1 MLISFT
7 GAQSTGKTTLLQKCR
22 MVYGEFPSVE
32 GFYFVDEVTRLV
44 KRNYNVPIN
53 EDGTDITQL
62 FIINA
67 HIENTLRD
75 YSEYKKGAILDR
87 CILDGLVY
95 TGYLALEGKVSK
107 WVLNYAKNVFNLLI
121 PKIDKIFYTH
131 PGDVELVD
139 DGERSVDLEF
149 RKKIIDL
156 FELVFELYEDK
167 LKNKLV
173 ILRGTVE
180 ERMEQIKMNIC

>member
-1 MLISFT
+1 MVVSFT
-7 GAQSTGKTTLLQKCR
+7 GAQSTGKTTLLHKCKE
-22 MVYGEFPSVE
+22 VYSEQFS
-32 GFYFVDEVTRLV
+32 FVDEVTRLV
-44 KRNYNVPIN
+44 KRNYNLPIN

-62 FIINA
+62 FIINT
-67 HIENTLRD
+67 HIENAFKVYEKPR
-75 YSEYKKGAILDR
+75 GVILDR
-87 CILDGLVY
+87 CIVDGLVY

-107 WVLNYAKNVFNLLI
+107 WVFKYAKNVFDLLI
-121 PKIDKIFYTH
+121 PKVDKIFYTN
-131 PGDVELVD
+131 PGDVELVA

-156 FELVFELYEDK
+156 FELVFEMYDEK

-173 ILRGTVE
+173 ILKGTVE